1 MSDLSKAETAK
12 PQMKEAFQKNR
23 KDVGGITLMQK
34 RRCATEKAHV
44 NQYQCLYYFE
54 KGGF

>member
-1 MSDLSKAETAK
+1 MSDLSKEETAK

-23 KDVGGITLMQK
+23 KNVWGITLMQK

-44 NQYQCLYYFE
+44 SPNQCLYYFE